1 MYDHIV
7 WGTRHMH
14 LEVHCSGHEYFRDV
28 MHDEWLESNQSFDT
42 DSGSICSGAQGVHWL
57 LDYRT
62 GKGNCLHRAAYCHI
76 VQTPFHAPAQHV
88 VLLSRVSVRL
98 HVFDKL

>member
-1 MYDHIV
+1 
-7 WGTRHMH
+7 
-14 LEVHCSGHEYFRDV
+14 
-28 MHDEWLESNQSFDT
+28 MHDEWLESKKSFVT
-42 DSGSICSGAQGVHWL
+42 DSGSICLGAQGVPWL

-62 GKGNCLHRAAYCHI
+62 GQGNCLHRAAYYHI
-76 VQTPFHAPAQHV
+76 VLTPFHAPAQHV